1 MKQQW
6 LTKHQRL
13 LILAL
18 LILAAVLR
26 FYAIDFGKPYL
37 YHPDEIKLTAQ
48 AGRLLDA
55 KFMDKQAFFSI
66 QVYPPFYTYM
76 LSGFL
81 ILPIGFGLLTGQYQS
96 LQAVKI
102 AFENNPFPFYLW
114 SRILVA
120 LLGIMTVWVLYHLG
134 KKLYDE
140 KLGLLASLFLAVN
153 FLHVRNSHFGTV
165 DVPAAFFGVFSL
177 YSCAFMLRDSKM
189 RHYILTAIVM
199 GVAVATKFSMVFLAL
214 PFLFAHFA
222 RAHPRQWLKHSMD
235 KRFLSGIFAGIIS
248 LLIACPL
255 FWLDFQETWGG
266 ILGTHRFE
274 QVGKIGSGGGFLSYW
289 TGNQA
294 PGFGVFYPNS
304 IPATFGVLLTI
315 LVIVGLIVQL
325 VRHRKADLLILSF
338 VLPTYFMFE
347 DMSIKAMRHIIPLV
361 PFFML
366 AGAVC
371 LSWLHAKIKN
381 SRKAWLFIAIIV
393 AIVGMEN
400 VLHSL
405 IYMHRLSQTD
415 PRTKASSWIKNNI
428 PENATIF
435 VESFPPTI
443 LLNDASCY
451 QINETELTRKS
462 VNVTGEIK
470 KLLKSC
476 DYCYYISDSFTR
488 QTFKWKDTV
497 SRYPVLA
504 QERMDFFQWIAENS
518 QQVKIFPTRNNNIQP
533 AINIVKFKNE

>member
-6 LTKHQRL
+6 LIKHQRSFL
-13 LILAL
+13 LAL

-48 AGRLLDA
+48 AGRLLNA
-55 KFMDKQAFFSI
+55 KFMDKQAFFGI

-81 ILPIGFGLLTGQYQS
+81 VIPIGFGLLTGQYES
-96 LQAVKI
+96 LQAVK
-102 AFENNPFPFYLW
+102 AVFENNPFTFYLW

-120 LLGIMTVWVLYHLG
+120 LLGIMTIWILYRLG

-140 KLGLLASLFLAVN
+140 KLGLLAALLLSVN

-165 DVPAAFFGVFSL
+165 DVPATFFGVLSL
-177 YSCAFMLRDSKM
+177 YGCAFMLQDSKM
-189 RHYILTAIVM
+189 RHYLLTAIVM

-214 PFLFAHFA
+214 PFIFAHFA
-222 RAHPRQWLKHSMD
+222 QVHPRQWLKHSVD
-235 KRFLSGIFAGIIS
+235 KRFLSGVFTGIIS

-255 FWLDFQETWGG
+255 FWLDFNETWGG
-266 ILGTHRFE
+266 IVGTHRFE

-304 IPATFGVLLTI
+304 IPATFGILLTI

-325 VRHRKADLLILSF
+325 VRHRKADLLILTF

-347 DMSIKAMRHIIPLV
+347 DMSIKAMRHLIPLV
-361 PFFML
+361 PFFMI
-366 AGAVC
+366 AGAAS
-371 LSWLHAKIKN
+371 LSWLYSKMKN
-381 SRKAWLFIAIIV
+381 SRKAWIVIAVIV
-393 AIVGMEN
+393 AIAGTEN
-400 VLHSL
+400 ALHSL
-405 IYMHRLSQTD
+405 IYMKRLSQTD
-415 PRTKASSWIKNNI
+415 PRTKVSAWIKKNI
-428 PENATIF
+428 PEDATIF
-435 VESFPPTI
+435 VESFPPTM
-443 LLNDASCY
+443 LLSNESRY
-451 QINETELTRKS
+451 QINTTDLNRKS
-462 VNVTGEIK
+462 LKVTNELK

-488 QTFKWKDTV
+488 QTFEWKDT
-497 SRYPVLA
+497 SLRYPEIARDRL
-504 QERMDFFQWIAENS
+504 EFFQWISQNKKIKTFASQNS
-518 QQVKIFPTRNNNIQP
+518 SLQPTIHIYKI
-533 AINIVKFKNE
+533 EHE